1 MDVRLFFWL
10 SVRLFGGYIS
20 FVDWLRMSMYFYKP
34 RFNWINAS
42 RGQAALWGCKFAK
55 TAIPQQV
62 KFILQARAPRLVE
75 NGRAPLR
82 YATIETL
89 FFFSISI
96 IFLFFF
102 LFSFFSEGVGG
113 GEGPGETEIFVCL
126 FQLFF
131 KFFKVRLRRVET
143 TAVGENAAPNE
154 RRVLKED
161 SLRKH
166 PFLLALRRWERF
178 ARRNVFLLAKRPRRR
193 RTRRNGCFRRL
204 KRGSKL

>member
-10 SVRLFGGYIS
+10 SIRLFGGYIS

-34 RFNWINAS
+34 RFNWIHAS
-42 RGQAALWGCKFAK
+42 RGQAALWGWKFAK

-113 GEGPGETEIFVCL
+113 GARGLGRLRYLFVCFSCFL
-126 FQLFF
+126 NFL
-131 KFFKVRLRRVET
+131 KCVWEEWKPLR
-143 TAVGENAAPNE
+143 
-154 RRVLKED
+154 
-161 SLRKH
+161 
-166 PFLLALRRWERF
+166 
-178 ARRNVFLLAKRPRRR
+178 
-193 RTRRNGCFRRL
+193 
-204 KRGSKL
+204 

>member
-82 YATIETL
+82 YATIETP

-96 IFLFFF
+96 ISFFFFYFLFFW
-102 LFSFFSEGVGG
+102 GRGG
-113 GEGPGETEIFVCL
+113 GGRGAGGDWDICLFVCCFL
-126 FQLFF
+126 NF
-131 KFFKVRLRRVET
+131 
-143 TAVGENAAPNE
+143 
-154 RRVLKED
+154 LKCV
-161 SLRKH
+161 
-166 PFLLALRRWERF
+166 WEEWKT
-178 ARRNVFLLAKRPRRR
+178 LQ
-193 RTRRNGCFRRL
+193 
-204 KRGSKL
+204 